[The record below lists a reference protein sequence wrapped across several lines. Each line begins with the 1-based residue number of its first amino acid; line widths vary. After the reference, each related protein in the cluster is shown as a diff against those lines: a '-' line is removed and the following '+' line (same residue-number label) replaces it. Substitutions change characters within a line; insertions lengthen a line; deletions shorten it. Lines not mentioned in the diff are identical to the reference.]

1 MGYKG
6 QRKSMKRLAAPKQ
19 WYLGKLKGV
28 YGTRPSPGPHKL
40 RECIPL
46 NVLLQQRLGY
56 ALNRQEAR
64 KIVKN
69 KEGLIKIDGKVRR
82 DARYPLGNMDVVS
95 IERTNEHFRILYD
108 VKGRFQPHK
117 IKEAE
122 AGFKLCKVTRK
133 SINKQKIPH
142 IGTHDGRTFRFP
154 HPDISLND
162 SIKINLATGEISSI
176 VKFTNGATVM
186 LTGGNNIG
194 RIGILQSVEKHQ
206 GSYDI
211 ANVKDATGNS
221 FTTRI
226 SNVFVI
232 GDGKTPAI
240 SLPKGEGIKLTLI
253 EERDARLGD
262 EAEDED
268 EEESDN

>member
-1 MGYKG
+1 MG
-6 QRKSMKRLAAPKQ
+6 
-19 WYLGKLKGV
+19 
-28 YGTRPSPGPHKL
+28 
-40 RECIPL
+40 
-46 NVLLQQRLGY
+46 
-56 ALNRQEAR
+56 
-64 KIVKN
+64 
-69 KEGLIKIDGKVRR
+69 IDGKVRR

-162 SIKINLATGEISSI
+162 SIKINLATGEIQSV

-186 LTGGNNIG
+186 LIGGNNIG
-194 RIGILQSVEKHQ
+194 RIGILQSIEKHP
-206 GSYDI
+206 GSFDI
-211 ANVKDATGNS
+211 AHVKDAHGQT
-221 FTTRI
+221 FATRV

-232 GDGKTPAI
+232 GDGKSPAI
-240 SLPKGEGIKLTLI
+240 SLPKGEGIKLSNI
-253 EERDARLGD
+253 EERDARRDD
-262 EAEDED
+262 EDDDVAED
-268 EEESDN
+268 SD